1 MCAVNDRKRS
11 EYDAQIA
18 NLNTECEVEESKL
31 LDLDESKG
39 ELQQLVDEAQCAINN
54 LGNCDFGGD
63 KIISSVITSQKGYQ
77 ERIDYYDEYIIK
89 CKEAIEAINEEI
101 DKITKLRDA
110 LPTDCGSCSECNPP
124 APMMVQS
131 LVK

>member
-11 EYDAQIA
+11 EYNVQIA
-18 NLNTECEVEESKL
+18 NLNAECEVEDSKL
-31 LDLDESKG
+31 LDLEESKG
-39 ELQQLVDEAQCAINN
+39 ELQQLVNEAQCAINN

-89 CKEAIEAINEEI
+89 CRIAIDSINEEI
-101 DKITKLRDA
+101 DRIIQIRDE
-110 LPTDCGSCSECNPP
+110 LPTNCGSCSECSPP
-124 APMMVQS
+124 KPMSVQH
-131 LVK
+131 

>member
-1 MCAVNDRKRS
+1 MCAVNDKIRS
-11 EYDAQIA
+11 DYDAKIV
-18 NLNTECEVEESKL
+18 NLNAECKIEESKL
-31 LDLDESKG
+31 LDLGESKG

-54 LGNCDFGGD
+54 LENCDFGGD

-89 CKEAIEAINEEI
+89 CKAAIDTINEEI
-101 DKITKLRDA
+101 DTITKLRDA
-110 LPTDCGSCSECNPP
+110 LPINCGTCSECNPTTP
-124 APMMVQS
+124 RTVQT